1 MWKVLP
7 VTQKP
12 DQCLGEWIDR
22 EALAEAMIPLIGQLY
37 RNNNVVTSI
46 YGRGLINRSVIAILK
61 AHRFARHR
69 LADDAELS
77 VHETF
82 PILKAMSE
90 LKLGAA
96 SVDLG
101 KMVAKFKAE
110 GNGRSIEDFVKAEL
124 AEVVGKQNGDA
135 REGTDVVLYGF
146 GRIGRLLARILI
158 EKTGGGDGLRLRAI
172 VVRKG
177 AENDLV
183 KRASLLRRDSVH
195 GPFDGTITIDEE
207 NNTLT
212 ANGNLIQVIYS
223 NDPASIDYTQYGIKN
238 ALLVDNTGKWRDAEG
253 LGQHLKCP
261 GIDRVILT
269 APGKG
274 ALKNIVHGINH
285 GDIGADDKIISA
297 ASCTTNAIVP
307 VLKAVNDQYG
317 IVNGHVETVHSFT
330 NDQNL
335 IDNFHKGSRRGRSC
349 AAEHGDHRDRCRHR
363 RRQGPAGAEG
373 QADRQRHPRADAERV
388 HGDPQ
393 PEPGKG
399 HHPRRDQRVPAPDGH
414 ALGPAEADRLRQL
427 PGSGFHRLR
436 RLAPCRRGGR
446 RGDHRQRQPR
456 RPVRVV
462 RQRVRLQLPGRPRD
476 GRHGWR
482 EPAGLPALI
491 RKA

>member
-46 YGRGLINRSVIAILK
+46 YGRGLINRSVIDILK

-69 LADDAELS
+69 LAEEAELS
-77 VHETF
+77 VHDTF
-82 PILKAMSE
+82 PMLKAMSE

-101 KMVAKFKAE
+101 KLVAKFKAE
-110 GNGRSIEDFVKAEL
+110 GAGRGVEQFVKDEL
-124 AEVVGKQNGDA
+124 TDVVGKQNGA
-135 REGTDVVLYGF
+135 GREGTDVVLYGF

-177 AENDLV
+177 ASNDLV

-195 GPFDGTITIDEE
+195 GKFNGTITIDEE
-207 NNTLT
+207 NSTLT
-212 ANGNLIQVIYS
+212 ANGNLIQVIYAK
-223 NDPASIDYTQYGIKN
+223 DPKEVDYTQYGIKN
-238 ALLVDNTGKWRDAEG
+238 ALLVDNTGVWRDAEG
-253 LGQHLKCP
+253 LGQHLACP
-261 GIDRVILT
+261 GVDRVVLT

-285 GDIGADDKIISA
+285 SEITAEDKIISA

-317 IVNGHVETVHSFT
+317 IVNGHVETVHSYT

-335 IDNFHKGSRRGRSC
+335 IDNFHKGSRRGRS
-349 AAEHGDHRDRCRHR
+349 AALNMVITETGAATAAAKALPVLKGKLTGNAIRVPTPNVSMAILNLNLEKATTREEINEYLRQMAMHSDLQKQIDFVSSQEVVSTDFVGSRH
-363 RRQGPAGAEG
+363 AGVV
-373 QADRQRHPRADAERV
+373 DAEATIANDNRV
-388 HGDPQ
+388 VLYVWYDNEFGYSCQ
-393 PEPGKG
+393 
-399 HHPRRDQRVPAPDGH
+399 V
-414 ALGPAEADRLRQL
+414 
-427 PGSGFHRLR
+427 
-436 RLAPCRRGGR
+436 
-446 RGDHRQRQPR
+446 
-456 RPVRVV
+456 VRVMEDMAGV
-462 RQRVRLQLPGRPRD
+462 NPPAFPR
-476 GRHGWR
+476 
-482 EPAGLPALI
+482 
-491 RKA
+491 

>member
-22 EALAEAMIPLIGQLY
+22 EALAEAMIPMIGQLY

-46 YGRGLINRSVIAILK
+46 YGRGLINRSVIDILK

-69 LADDAELS
+69 LTGDSELS
-77 VHETF
+77 VHDTF
-82 PILKAMSE
+82 QVLKAMSE

-101 KMVAKFKAE
+101 KMVSKFKVE
-110 GNGRSIEDFVKAEL
+110 GQGRSIEQFAKDEL
-124 AEVVGKQNGDA
+124 VEVAGKQNSEA

-177 AENDLV
+177 ATNDLV

-195 GPFDGTITIDEE
+195 GKFDGTITIDEE

-212 ANGNLIQVIYS
+212 ANGNLIQVIYAKS
-223 NDPASIDYTQYGIKN
+223 PAEVDYTQYGIKN
-238 ALLVDNTGKWRDAEG
+238 ALLVDNTGVWRDADG
-253 LGQHLKCP
+253 LGQHLACP
-261 GIDRVILT
+261 GVDRVVLT

-285 GDIGADDKIISA
+285 GEITPEDKIISA

-307 VLKAVNDQYG
+307 VLKAINDQYG
-317 IVNGHVETVHSFT
+317 IVNGHVETVH
-330 NDQNL
+330 
-335 IDNFHKGSRRGRSC
+335 
-349 AAEHGDHRDRCRHR
+349 
-363 RRQGPAGAEG
+363 
-373 QADRQRHPRADAERV
+373 
-388 HGDPQ
+388 
-393 PEPGKG
+393 
-399 HHPRRDQRVPAPDGH
+399 
-414 ALGPAEADRLRQL
+414 
-427 PGSGFHRLR
+427 
-436 RLAPCRRGGR
+436 
-446 RGDHRQRQPR
+446 
-456 RPVRVV
+456 
-462 RQRVRLQLPGRPRD
+462 
-476 GRHGWR
+476 
-482 EPAGLPALI
+482 
-491 RKA
+491 